1 MSYVPRHAGT
11 VTDDGRLVL
20 ADPSAW
26 RGTLARHRGRSVWV
40 TVTRQQVSR
49 SPQANRYYWGVVVEE
64 VASYIG
70 ESREE
75 THQLLKAQF
84 LPGRDIELLDGK
96 RLQMPASTTRLSVE
110 EFAAY
115 IDRVKV
121 WAAQFLGLSI
131 PEPGEVEVEL

>member
-1 MSYVPRHAGT
+1 MAYVPRIPARVDEQGQL
-11 VTDDGRLVL
+11 RP
-20 ADPSAW
+20 ADPVAW
-26 RGTLARHRGRSVWV
+26 RSYLARNKGRDVWV

-84 LPGRDIELLDGK
+84 LPSRDIELLDGK
-96 RLQMPASTTRLSVE
+96 RLKMPPSTTRLTVE
-110 EFAAY
+110 EFAWYVEAV
-115 IDRVKV
+115 RA
-121 WAAQFLGLSI
+121 WAARFLGLSI
-131 PEPGEVEVEL
+131 PDPGEVEVVL